1 MLWRLYSL
9 YNCLWCVMCTLNYES
24 WSQNLVVVL
33 ISDTCVQSR
42 EKVIDGGSQFF
53 VVKLSCRMKVFDHV
67 DISTKQES
75 INELLRR
82 KILQQGNE
90 VRKNKLYLLKKVV
103 LYIGL
108 SFHKRQQTDVQK
120 KVHVLFTV
128 KITVHLHIIQRNS
141 YLCVP

>member
-1 MLWRLYSL
+1 
-9 YNCLWCVMCTLNYES
+9 
-24 WSQNLVVVL
+24 
-33 ISDTCVQSR
+33 
-42 EKVIDGGSQFF
+42 
-53 VVKLSCRMKVFDHV
+53 MKVFDHV
-67 DISTKQES
+67 DILTKQES

-128 KITVHLHIIQRNS
+128 KITVRRMRLTNKI
-141 YLCVP
+141 L